1 MCVKKD
7 NCALI
12 LGGYVNGYSI
22 IQELYEKNT
31 NDIVLFDTSKKIGSY
46 SNKIKNFILIDK
58 TPESLFQQI
67 TLLHNTYKK
76 IIIFP
81 TDDLELENLHKIY
94 HEIKSFCF
102 LPFNYDNLLD
112 CSDKRVQYSFCE
124 KLGIPY
130 PKTIGIDN
138 SDDLTKIPSIQ
149 FPVLVKPTKRED
161 LKVDVFR
168 NLQLNNITDLEKNW
182 QKLQHYLSLGITFIA
197 SEIIPGDGANI
208 YAYTGYRNQN
218 GDILNE
224 WTGKKLSQFP
234 DDFGVFSSAS
244 NKAPEE
250 VLLQGRILL
259 NGMDIKGIAQPE
271 FKYDYRDRR
280 YKLMEINLRSM
291 MWHRVGNLS
300 GVNIQYSQY
309 LDGIGE
315 KVKRQ
320 SQIKDKDIHFVYL
333 KHEIINLI
341 SRKGYYRIIIDNI
354 FKSDKTYFAL
364 YDKKD
369 IKPFLIDCKNIG
381 KGVVAVCLKL
391 LKII

>member
-1 MCVKKD
+1 MKND

-22 IQELYEKNT
+22 IQELHEKKVK
-31 NDIVLFDTSKKIGSY
+31 DIILFDILKKVGAY
-46 SNKIKNFILIDK
+46 SNKIKRFVLIDK
-58 TPESLFQQI
+58 TSESLCQQI
-67 TLLHNTYKK
+67 NILHNTYKK

-81 TDDLELENLHKIY
+81 TNDLELEHLHKIY

-102 LPFNYDNLLD
+102 LPFNYNNLLN
-112 CSDKRVQYSFCE
+112 CSDKRIQYSLCE
-124 KLGIPY
+124 KLGVPY
-130 PKTIGIDN
+130 PKTISIEN
-138 SDDLTKIPSIQ
+138 NDDLNKIPSIQ
-149 FPVLVKPTKRED
+149 FPVLLKPTKRDD

-168 NLQLNNITDLEKNW
+168 NLHLNNNKVLEENW
-182 QKLQHYLSLGITFIA
+182 QKLQHYLSLGITFLA
-197 SEIIPGDGANI
+197 SEIIPGDGSNI

-244 NKAPEE
+244 NEAPEN
-250 VLLQGRILL
+250 VLIQGRILL

-271 FKYDYRDRR
+271 FKYDYRDQK
-280 YKLMEINLRSM
+280 YKLMEINLRSD
-291 MWHRVGNLS
+291 MWHKIGTLS
-300 GVNIQYSQY
+300 GVNLPYTQY

-315 KVKRQ
+315 KVQKQ
-320 SQIKDKDIHFVYL
+320 SQIKDIDIHFVYL

-341 SRKGYYRIIIDNI
+341 TRRGYYRIFIDNI

-364 YDKKD
+364 YDITD
-369 IKPFLIDCKNIG
+369 IKPFLIDCKDIT
-381 KGVVAVCLKL
+381 KSVVATCLKA